1 MHLWDKNA
9 KECQQIAY
17 RLSIWG
23 KTNSES
29 ASYFL
34 RHLLAGEM
42 SDRKLHLTTLNCYRH
57 SEQRSCSKVL
67 DLIEWLQGKP
77 TKLVSIGCNTRIYR
91 GERPLPLRVH
101 ASENRYTSQAEEL
114 MMQDVHSLSTQELPL
129 PDGDYRWHHRATQF

>member
-34 RHLLAGEM
+34 RHLLAGGDER
-42 SDRKLHLTTLNCYRH
+42 SQTSFNYFQLLAPQRTTQL
-57 SEQRSCSKVL
+57 L
-67 DLIEWLQGKP
+67 
-77 TKLVSIGCNTRIYR
+77 
-91 GERPLPLRVH
+91 
-101 ASENRYTSQAEEL
+101 
-114 MMQDVHSLSTQELPL
+114 
-129 PDGDYRWHHRATQF
+129 